1 MTPGQ
6 CAVAEGSSDGGEH
19 VEPFDDTGEVLELA
33 PGHAETLARVV
44 IDPDEPQMLVR
55 APVKEGPGETAKHAA
70 TERLL
75 AREAAQQ
82 RVKQLGA
89 KRAMELETFIALARW
104 NEWSQARLASTP

>member
-1 MTPGQ
+1 M
-6 CAVAEGSSDGGEH
+6 V
-19 VEPFDDTGEVLELA
+19 A

-82 RVKQLGA
+82 RVEQLGA
-89 KRAMELETFIALARW
+89 ERAIEPAALLGQRRSEKPEETMSMRR
-104 NEWSQARLASTP
+104 RLDENPHSVN